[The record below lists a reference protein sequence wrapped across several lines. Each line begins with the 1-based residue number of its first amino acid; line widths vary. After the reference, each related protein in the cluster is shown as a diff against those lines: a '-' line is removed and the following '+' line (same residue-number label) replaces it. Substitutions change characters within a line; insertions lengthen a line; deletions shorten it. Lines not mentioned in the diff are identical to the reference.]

1 MQILISVIGVF
12 GAILVIA
19 FMIISHELGHFLV
32 GRACGLTVD
41 KFAVGFGPKLF
52 KWNRKET
59 EFSVRLLP
67 IGGFC
72 LFRGED
78 ENSSDPKAFNNQKAW
93 KRFLTIL
100 AGATA
105 NLICALIL
113 AVMFLSLYGDS
124 QPVVYEVPEGTPAYE
139 YGIEPGDI
147 IREYEG
153 DKIVFAV
160 DMSYAMYRTQDE
172 QVLDIT
178 VERSGEL
185 LTYEIP
191 KNLDEESGR
200 YLAGFTFAQEPVSF
214 TFWQSL
220 RYSFKWLISIV
231 KQMLGVLGGLFTG
244 ATNTADMGGIVGA
257 VDVMRQAFFISFG
270 VVLELAALLSVN
282 LAVINLL
289 PLPALDGGRLVFI
302 VIEAIMKKPVNR
314 EIEGT
319 VHAIGMV
326 LLLGLMVLLTYKDIM
341 RIFFGG

>member
-1 MQILISVIGVF
+1 MYQTILGII
-12 GAILVIA
+12 GAIAVIA
-19 FMIISHELGHFLV
+19 FMIIAHELGHFLV
-32 GRACGLTVD
+32 GRACGLTID
-41 KFAVGFGPKLF
+41 KFAIGFGPKLI
-52 KWNRKET
+52 KWNRKGT

-78 ENSSDPKAFNNQKAW
+78 ENSTDPKAFNNQKAW
-93 KRFLTIL
+93 KRFLTIM

-113 AVMFLSLYGDS
+113 AVIFLSAYGDS
-124 QPVVYEVPEGTPAYE
+124 QPVVYEVPVGTPAYE
-139 YGIEPGDI
+139 YGVEPGDI

-153 DKIVFAV
+153 ENIVFAV
-160 DMSYAMYRTQDE
+160 DMSYAMYRTEGD
-172 QVLDIT
+172 QVLDMM
-178 VERSGEL
+178 VERDGEL
-185 LTYEIP
+185 VTLEIP
-191 KNLDEESGR
+191 KQLDEESSR
-200 YLAGFTFAQEPVSF
+200 YLAGFTFYQEPVSF

-244 ATNTADMGGIVGA
+244 TTSTADMGGIVGA
-257 VDVMRQAFFISFG
+257 VDVMRQAFFISLG
-270 VVLELAALLSVN
+270 VVLELAALLSAN

-326 LLLGLMVLLTYKDIM
+326 LLLGLMVLLTYKDLV